1 MITAVVSNGD
11 LLLEL
16 EDGSIVNA
24 GRVVGPA
31 GRDGGRGLS
40 GFPGQEGRP
49 GRDGKDGAS
58 IRTGLGIPE
67 TSDYNEGDIYID
79 VQTVDLNLYQKI
91 GGQWA
96 RLGSLKG
103 QPGAPG
109 AAGANGAAGG
119 GGSTIID
126 PGTNTN
132 GQGPTVDNGGDPV
145 NEGDMWFDPET
156 GYLYVR
162 INNEWIAVADRPPV
176 IISDTPPDRNNASNE
191 DPTKLPAYPVVP
203 GDLWFDSDQLATYV
217 AALNSS
223 DELVW
228 VIATPHNRTGIAS
241 EVTRDVSNFP
251 IQAFP
256 RAVDKQ
262 IEINTLT
269 DTEYIYNAPKN
280 QWIDLSQMV
289 HYGDAP
295 PCHAPTGAVFTDEE
309 TLKQFIHQG
318 DCVWVEQTSC
328 GAGPGSG
335 SLPGGLTDV
344 IFTHY
349 RSRSYQGTP
358 FSARTI
364 LHEVYYD
371 TQQGIHFEDE
381 FSIQVDMQNDGSWE
395 EVNDMDQATL
405 DLYEIA
411 IQFNPAATC
420 IAFNHD
426 YKGTFD
432 GPWDVHPTYPCAK
445 VRFTIKNK
453 NLENADDFTLKSSE
467 PMFVFPEYK
476 QDPGIS
482 TPTPAHPGAGC

>member
-132 GQGPTVDNGGDPV
+132 GQGPDVDNGGDPV

-217 AALNSS
+217 AVLNTA

-228 VIATPHNRTGIAS
+228 VIATPHNREGIAS
-241 EVTRDVSNFP
+241 EVTRGGP
-251 IQAFP
+251 IYAFSK
-256 RAVDKQ
+256 AVDKQ
-262 IEINTLT
+262 IEYNPTT

-295 PCHAPTGAVFTDEE
+295 PCHAPKGAVFTDEE
-309 TLKQFIHQG
+309 TLKQFVHQG

-335 SLPGGLTDV
+335 SLPGNLTAVEFRQWRCRKYFGD
-344 IFTHY
+344 I
-349 RSRSYQGTP
+349 
-358 FSARTI
+358 I
-364 LHEVYYD
+364 HEMWWE
-371 TQQGIHFEDE
+371 TQEGIHFEDE
-381 FSIQVDMQNDGSWE
+381 ITFEVDMNNSGTWEDVSLMDDAQKTAYGIVNVFPLDSGAISFVFDEGS
-395 EVNDMDQATL
+395 
-405 DLYEIA
+405 
-411 IQFNPAATC
+411 NPL
-420 IAFNHD
+420 
-426 YKGTFD
+426 
-432 GPWDVHPTYPCAK
+432 GPYPVQPNYPCAQF
-445 VRFTIKNK
+445 RITIKNK
-453 NLENADDFTLKSSE
+453 NLENADDFTIKS
-467 PMFVFPEYK
+467 
-476 QDPGIS
+476 S
-482 TPTPAHPGAGC
+482 TPTFVYPEYMQDWSDTPVPAHPGAGC

>member
-1 MITAVVSNGD
+1 MAITAVVSNGN

-16 EDGSIVNA
+16 DDGTILNA
-24 GRVVGPA
+24 GRVQGATGPTGPIGLQGQRGDN
-31 GRDGGRGLS
+31 GRD
-40 GFPGQEGRP
+40 

-58 IRTGLGIPE
+58 IHTGLGVPN
-67 TSDYNEGDIYID
+67 TNEHKDGDLYID
-79 VQTVDLNLYQKI
+79 VQTVDLSLYQKI

-96 RLGSLKG
+96 RIGGLKG
-103 QPGAPG
+103 QPGPPG

-119 GGSTIID
+119 GGSVIID
-126 PGTNTN
+126 PGSNTN
-132 GQGPTVDNGGDPV
+132 GQGPIVDNGGNAV

-156 GYLYVR
+156 GYIYVW
-162 INNEWIAVADRPPV
+162 NGSQWLDVADRPPV

-217 AALNSS
+217 AVLNTS

-241 EVTRDVSNFP
+241 EVTRDGNFP
-251 IQAFP
+251 IHAFP

-328 GAGPGSG
+328 GCW
-335 SLPGGLTDV
+335 
-344 IFTHY
+344 
-349 RSRSYQGTP
+349 SRQ
-358 FSARTI
+358 R
-364 LHEVYYD
+364 
-371 TQQGIHFEDE
+371 
-381 FSIQVDMQNDGSWE
+381 
-395 EVNDMDQATL
+395 
-405 DLYEIA
+405 
-411 IQFNPAATC
+411 
-420 IAFNHD
+420 
-426 YKGTFD
+426 
-432 GPWDVHPTYPCAK
+432 
-445 VRFTIKNK
+445 
-453 NLENADDFTLKSSE
+453 
-467 PMFVFPEYK
+467 
-476 QDPGIS
+476 
-482 TPTPAHPGAGC
+482 

>member
-31 GRDGGRGLS
+31 GRDGAQGLS

-49 GRDGKDGAS
+49 GRDGKDGAT
-58 IRTGLGIPE
+58 INTGLGVPDN
-67 TSDYNEGDIYID
+67 SDYKDGDIYID

-132 GQGPTVDNGGDPV
+132 GQGPDVDNGGDPV

-203 GDLWFDSDQLATYV
+203 GDLWFDSDQFATYV
-217 AALNSS
+217 AVENTSG
-223 DELVW
+223 DLVW

-241 EVTRDVSNFP
+241 EVTRTGEPVH
-251 IQAFP
+251 IFP

-262 IEINTLT
+262 IEVNTNT
-269 DTEYIYNAPKN
+269 DTEYIYNAAKN

-309 TLKQFIHQG
+309 TLKQFVHQG

-335 SLPGGLTDV
+335 GVPGNLTAV
-344 IFTHY
+344 NFTGY
-349 RSRSYQGTP
+349 RTRIYSQVNPSE
-358 FSARTI
+358 RTLLSTI
-364 LHEVYYD
+364 YYE
-371 TQQGIHFEDE
+371 TQEGIHFSTEIVSLE
-381 FSIQVDMQNDGSWE
+381 VDMNNTDTWE
-395 EVNDMDQATL
+395 NVHDMDDATL
-405 DLYEIA
+405 LANDIA
-411 IQFNPAATC
+411 IRFNREL
-420 IAFNHD
+420 AFHFD
-426 YKGTFD
+426 WKGTAD
-432 GPWDVHPTYPCAK
+432 GPWDPQANFPCA
-445 VRFTIKNK
+445 RMRLTIKNT
-453 NLENADDFTLKSSE
+453 NLENDQDITIKTSE

-476 QDPGIS
+476 QDPGS
-482 TPTPAHPGAGC
+482 AGLPTPTPAHPGAGC